1 MAAATSKR
9 TRVRRA
15 TTTPPLADAVLP
27 KAALQAAFV
36 RCVAL
41 VIGAFTRLGLDRASI
56 LRGLKDAPS
65 VARQTPYSSVD
76 AELYRRLFNLS
87 AILTYWH
94 TEPAYLDDSGRPRPL
109 APTGRDGFEALSRR
123 CLPREAPDAV
133 AAELIGNGNL
143 RRLPDSTLQPVRS
156 YADVPYFGQMQ
167 LDRMQVRINDLFA
180 NVLYNHVDRGTAPRR
195 VDREVTDFDLP
206 VRVIPDFDDMLKRTA
221 TLFTDQVNQWMM
233 ARSRR
238 RKPDEPTARVSLH
251 LYAAMEANAT
261 TATSKPRRA
270 RPRSVR

>member
-1 MAAATSKR
+1 MTGREARSRRAATVS
-9 TRVRRA
+9 
-15 TTTPPLADAVLP
+15 PLADAVLP

-36 RCVAL
+36 RCIAM

-76 AELYRRLFNLS
+76 AELYRRLFDLS

-94 TEPAYLDDSGRPRPL
+94 TEPAYLDDIGRPRPL
-109 APTGRDGFEALSRR
+109 PASGKESFEALSRR
-123 CLPREAPDAV
+123 SLPREAPDAV

-143 RRLPDSTLQPVRS
+143 RRLPDGTLQPVRS

-167 LDRMQVRINDLFA
+167 LDRMQVRVNDLFA

-221 TLFTDQVNQWMM
+221 TLFTDQVNHWMM

-251 LYAAMEANAT
+251 LYASMEANSKAP
-261 TATSKPRRA
+261 TSKRRA
-270 RPRSVR
+270 TRPRSAR